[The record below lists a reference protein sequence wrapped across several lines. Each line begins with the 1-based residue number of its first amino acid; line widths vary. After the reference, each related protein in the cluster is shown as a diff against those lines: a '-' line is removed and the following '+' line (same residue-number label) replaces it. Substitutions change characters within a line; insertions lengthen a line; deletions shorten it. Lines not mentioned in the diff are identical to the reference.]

1 MTTIITRAAVV
12 LVRKGDRRPR
22 GGRREEGEAEGQGRF
37 VFTRQEFSGT
47 LVEGRLWPR
56 SSVNHHYREWI
67 AS

>member
-12 LVRKGDRRPR
+12 LVRKG
-22 GGRREEGEAEGQGRF
+22 EGEAEGQGRF

-56 SSVNHHYREWI
+56 SSVKRHYREWI